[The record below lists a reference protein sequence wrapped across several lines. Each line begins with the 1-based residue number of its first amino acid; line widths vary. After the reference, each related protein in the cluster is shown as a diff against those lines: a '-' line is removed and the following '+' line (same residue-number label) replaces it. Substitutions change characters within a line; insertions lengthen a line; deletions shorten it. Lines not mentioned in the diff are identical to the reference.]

1 MAMKR
6 WLNRSAIGSVVFLVA
21 LYLVLFNRFGPER
34 WHGLVWKMRRP
45 GQMSVVEALAM
56 EMEAMKP
63 PEGVL
68 PVATEIVK
76 PRPFEVAVTYT
87 GTVAS
92 LNKEL
97 VIARVTGRLTWMPY
111 YAGDRIRKGQLVAK
125 LDNAGGEYAAREA
138 EAAYGALAALH
149 ERHMAEAEKEQARA
163 QKRQAEAMLE
173 AAKAM
178 LREAERMV
186 AEKQAMR
193 DEALSMV
200 QSAESEVLGAE
211 RSLQLAQAQK
221 RETER
226 MVTALESE
234 LQTVREQINEAD
246 AELERARQEVDAA
259 KQELAMA
266 KADLNYWQAE
276 IERAKTLYEQKAI
289 SKDELQREQAQF
301 ETAQAKVKAA
311 EAKVRQAEAMVR
323 AAEARKRQAQNML
336 RQKEAELAA
345 AKERVSQMQAMVEIA
360 QAKLAQAKA
369 MAQAA
374 QAKVR
379 QSEAALQAAQAKLAQ
394 VNAEI
399 AKAQAMVQEAE
410 AGIHRGERHVLH
422 AEAVRAQSQAAL
434 TVARIVRGY
443 TEIRSLTDGYV
454 VERLVAPGTL
464 VTAGTPIL
472 RIAQLDIV
480 RVQAFVSEKDLAGIR
495 LGTPITVRSLKDGK
509 EWSAKVTTIF
519 PSADPTTRTG
529 LVEALVPNIDGTRDE
544 GRETGNLKLLP
555 GQSVVIK
562 IVKRRIPNAI
572 TVPNEAITQF
582 NNQPAVWVA
591 EPMSETGK
599 TEYTCPMHPEVRSD
613 KPGRCP
619 KCGMDLV
626 PTKRHT
632 PTTKTEYTCPMH
644 PEVRSEKP
652 GKCPKCGMNL
662 VPTKRQ
668 VGETKVARLRIVK
681 LGETDGQRTLVLSG
695 LKIGDEVIVRSWQS
709 IVCEGVPVVA
719 VEWNEL
725 GPVRL
730 PSITPSPMPPT
741 HQHGSTQRQ
750 GGGHLHGH

>member
-34 WHGLVWKMRRP
+34 WHGLVWKLRRP

-87 GTVAS
+87 GTVVP
-92 LNKEL
+92 LNEEL
-97 VIARVTGRLTWMPY
+97 VLARVTGRLTWMPY
-111 YAGDRIRKGQLVAK
+111 YAGDRIRKGQLVAR

-193 DEALSMV
+193 DEALSIV
-200 QSAESEVLGAE
+200 QSAESEMLGAE

-259 KQELAMA
+259 KQELAMV
-266 KADLNYWQAE
+266 KAELNYWQAE

-301 ETAQAKVKAA
+301 E
-311 EAKVRQAEAMVR
+311 M
-323 AAEARKRQAQNML
+323 
-336 RQKEAELAA
+336 
-345 AKERVSQMQAMVEIA
+345 A

-374 QAKVR
+374 RAKVR

-399 AKAQAMVQEAE
+399 AKVQAMVQEAE

-422 AEAVRAQSQAAL
+422 AEAVKAQSQAAL
-434 TVARIVRGY
+434 TVARIVRGC

-495 LGTPITVRSLKDGK
+495 LGTPVTVRSLKDGK
-509 EWSAKVTTIF
+509 EWSAKVTAIF

-529 LVEALVPNIDGTRDE
+529 LVEALVPNIDGTRGE
-544 GRETGNLKLLP
+544 GRGTGNLKLLP

-626 PTKRHT
+626 PTKRHAPT
-632 PTTKTEYTCPMH
+632 PKTEYTCPMH
-644 PEVRSEKP
+644 PEVRSDKP
-652 GKCPKCGMNL
+652 GKCPKCGMDL

-668 VGETKVARLRIVK
+668 VGEAKVARLRIVK

-695 LKIGDEVIVRSWQS
+695 LKIGDEVIVRGWQS
-709 IVCEGVPVVA
+709 IVREGVPVVA

>member
-87 GTVAS
+87 GTVVP
-92 LNKEL
+92 LNEEL

-301 ETAQAKVKAA
+301 ETAQAK
-311 EAKVRQAEAMVR
+311 
-323 AAEARKRQAQNML
+323 
-336 RQKEAELAA
+336 
-345 AKERVSQMQAMVEIA
+345 
-360 QAKLAQAKA
+360 LAQAKA
-369 MAQAA
+369 MAQVA

-379 QSEAALQAAQAKLAQ
+379 QAEAAIQAAQAKLTQ

-399 AKAQAMVQEAE
+399 AKTQAMVQEAE

-529 LVEALVPNIDGTRDE
+529 LVEALVPNIDGTRDK
-544 GRETGNLKLLP
+544 GRE
-555 GQSVVIK
+555 I
-562 IVKRRIPNAI
+562 
-572 TVPNEAITQF
+572 
-582 NNQPAVWVA
+582 
-591 EPMSETGK
+591 
-599 TEYTCPMHPEVRSD
+599 
-613 KPGRCP
+613 
-619 KCGMDLV
+619 
-626 PTKRHT
+626 
-632 PTTKTEYTCPMH
+632 
-644 PEVRSEKP
+644 
-652 GKCPKCGMNL
+652 
-662 VPTKRQ
+662 
-668 VGETKVARLRIVK
+668 
-681 LGETDGQRTLVLSG
+681 
-695 LKIGDEVIVRSWQS
+695 
-709 IVCEGVPVVA
+709 
-719 VEWNEL
+719 
-725 GPVRL
+725 
-730 PSITPSPMPPT
+730 
-741 HQHGSTQRQ
+741 
-750 GGGHLHGH
+750 